1 LVEVI
6 CDTSFLI
13 HLATNRIKNLSSL
26 EVEIGRVQFVVPDT
40 VITELTKL
48 SELDD
53 KKTVALATLDFIKS
67 YKIIELGGSFAD
79 DIVVSHVKKHGGIV
93 ATMDRELKAAI
104 KKEGGSV
111 ISVANNKII
120 LESSKV

>member
-1 LVEVI
+1 LVEIV

-48 SELDD
+48 SEFDD

-67 YKIIELGGSFAD
+67 YKIIKLGGSFAD
-79 DIVVSHVKKHGGIV
+79 DVVVSYVKKHGGIV
-93 ATMDRELKAAI
+93 ATMDRELKDAI

>member
-1 LVEVI
+1 MVEVI

-48 SELDD
+48 SEFDD

-67 YKIIELGGSFAD
+67 YKIIKLGGSFAD
-79 DIVVSHVKKHGGIV
+79 DAVLSYVKKHGGII
-93 ATMDRELKAAI
+93 ATMDRELKNAI

>member
-53 KKTVALATLDFIKS
+53 KKTVALTTLDFIKS
-67 YKIIELGGSFAD
+67 YKIINLGGIFAD
-79 DIVVSHVKKHGGIV
+79 DAVVSYVRKHGGIV
-93 ATMDRELKAAI
+93 ATMDRELKYAI

>member
-26 EVEIGRVQFVVPDT
+26 ETEIGRIQFVVPDT
-40 VITELTKL
+40 VIAELTRL
-48 SELDD
+48 SELDE
-53 KKTVALATLDFIKS
+53 KKTIATATLDFIKS
-67 YKIIELGGSFAD
+67 YKIIELGGNFAD
-79 DIVVSHVKKHGGIV
+79 ATVLSYIKKRGGIV
-93 ATMDRELKAAI
+93 ATMDKDLKYLI
-104 KKEGGSV
+104 KKEGGSI

>member
-1 LVEVI
+1 MVEVI
-6 CDTSFLI
+6 CDTSFLV

-48 SELDD
+48 SEFDD

-67 YKIIELGGSFAD
+67 YKIIKLGGSFAD
-79 DIVVSHVKKHGGIV
+79 DAVLSYVKKHGGII
-93 ATMDRELKAAI
+93 ATMDRELKNAI

>member
-1 LVEVI
+1 MVEIV

-48 SELDD
+48 SEFDD

-67 YKIIELGGSFAD
+67 YKIIKLGGSFAD
-79 DIVVSHVKKHGGIV
+79 DVVVSYVKKHGGIV
-93 ATMDRELKAAI
+93 ATMDRELKDAI

>member
-26 EVEIGRVQFVVPDT
+26 ETEIGRIQFVVPDT
-40 VITELTKL
+40 VIAELTRL
-48 SELDD
+48 SELDE
-53 KKTVALATLDFIKS
+53 KKTITTATLDFIKS
-67 YKIIELGGSFAD
+67 YKIIELGGNFAD
-79 DIVVSHVKKHGGIV
+79 ATVLSYIKKRGGIV
-93 ATMDRELKAAI
+93 ATMDKDLKYLI
-104 KKEGGSV
+104 KKEGGSI

>member
-1 LVEVI
+1 MVEVV

-40 VITELTKL
+40 VIAELSKL
-48 SELDD
+48 SDLDD

-67 YKIIELGGSFAD
+67 YKIIKLGGSFAD
-79 DIVVSHVKKHGGIV
+79 DVVVSYVKKHGGIV
-93 ATMDRELKAAI
+93 ATMDRELKDAI
-104 KKEGGSV
+104 KKERGSV
-111 ISVANNKII
+111 ISIASNKII

>member
-1 LVEVI
+1 MVEVI

-26 EVEIGRVQFVVPDT
+26 ETEIGRIQFVVPDT
-40 VITELTKL
+40 VIAELTRL
-48 SELDD
+48 SELDE
-53 KKTVALATLDFIKS
+53 KKTIATATLDFIKS
-67 YKIIELGGSFAD
+67 YKIIELGGNFAD
-79 DIVVSHVKKHGGIV
+79 ATVLSYIKKRGGIV
-93 ATMDRELKAAI
+93 ATMDKDLKYLI
-104 KKEGGSV
+104 KKEGGSI